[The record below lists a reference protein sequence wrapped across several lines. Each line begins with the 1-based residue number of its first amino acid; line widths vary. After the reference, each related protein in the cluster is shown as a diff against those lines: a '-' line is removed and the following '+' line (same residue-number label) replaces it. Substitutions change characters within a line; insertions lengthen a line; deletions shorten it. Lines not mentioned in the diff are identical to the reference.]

1 MQYTFVWTRIAAKQ
15 IKGLLYCWNVCQCI
29 KYIEKYVKLFTLKV
43 GSIPTLFQQHQ
54 KKWKMKVLD
63 ECPQEQDESSAVKD
77 DI

>member
-1 MQYTFVWTRIAAKQ
+1 MYV
-15 IKGLLYCWNVCQCI
+15 NVLNIVPQMPMGF
-29 KYIEKYVKLFTLKV
+29 EKYVKLFTLKV